1 MPRCA
6 KSRRCFKTGVRCLV
20 ASFAHCFIRHPHG
33 NGRDSWVA
41 RCAAVRAKG
50 RASFPVSWRVRRSRL
65 RPLLIAAVA
74 AWGRA
79 ASGSNG
85 RGLLPALGGCNGGVA
100 PLPSVLFDKQI
111 RRLPGF
117 FVEQHMACISP
128 ETKPAPILRIR
139 PSANFQVV
147 TSPTGTPRALASANA
162 KVRPCQKLRD
172 APPVSAATL
181 SPQAPDCP
189 ARKPVT
195 RGGMRAPVGGGSRR
209 PALSDKDGVLLRVI
223 GVG

>member
-1 MPRCA
+1 MTLDRSCA
-6 KSRRCFKTGVRCLV
+6 VG
-20 ASFAHCFIRHPHG
+20 
-33 NGRDSWVA
+33 
-41 RCAAVRAKG
+41 RAKG

-100 PLPSVLFDKQI
+100 PLPSVLFDKKSGG
-111 RRLPGF
+111 RRDFLSNRPHGLHLFRNEACADSGNPAKRKFSGRYLPDGD
-117 FVEQHMACISP
+117 A
-128 ETKPAPILRIR
+128 A
-139 PSANFQVV
+139 
-147 TSPTGTPRALASANA
+147 ALASANA

-172 APPVSAATL
+172 APPVSGRSL

-223 GVG
+223 GVGLDRAPEAGRINSKGII